1 MNAPD
6 PGRPE
11 DGAASLRRALHA
23 TAGELAPP
31 PYPAERVRRLGR
43 RRVRARRA
51 GVAGPAA
58 AAGMAAGAGG
68 GPPWS
73 GGGGAVSYK

>member
-11 DGAASLRRALHA
+11 DGAAASLRRALHA

-31 PYPAERVRRLGR
+31 PYPAR
-43 RRVRARRA
+43 RRHPAPPHHLTDRPADTSAPPRPPVR
-51 GVAGPAA
+51 G
-58 AAGMAAGAGG
+58 
-68 GPPWS
+68 
-73 GGGGAVSYK
+73 

>member
-11 DGAASLRRALHA
+11 DDAASLRRALRA
-23 TAGELAPP
+23 TAEELAPP

-43 RRVRARRA
+43 R
-51 GVAGPAA
+51 
-58 AAGMAAGAGG
+58 
-68 GPPWS
+68 
-73 GGGGAVSYK
+73 

>member
-43 RRVRARRA
+43 RGGRGGGA
-51 GVAGPAA
+51 GVG
-58 AAGMAAGAGG
+58 GRAGG
-68 GPPWS
+68 G
-73 GGGGAVSYK
+73 VV

>member
-11 DGAASLRRALHA
+11 DGAATSLRHALHA
-23 TAGELAPP
+23 TAGELDPP

-43 RRVRARRA
+43 RRERTRRA
-51 GVAGPAA
+51 LVVVPAA
-58 AAGMAAGAGG
+58 VAAVVAAVAVALPQWPGG
-68 GPPWS
+68 
-73 GGGGAVSYK
+73 

>member
-11 DGAASLRRALHA
+11 DGAAASLRRALHA

-31 PYPAERVRRLGR
+31 PYPAERVRQIGR
-43 RRVRARRA
+43 AHV
-51 GVAGPAA
+51 
-58 AAGMAAGAGG
+58 
-68 GPPWS
+68 
-73 GGGGAVSYK
+73 

>member
-11 DGAASLRRALHA
+11 DGAAASLRRALHA

-43 RRVRARRA
+43 RPGGAPRGLV
-51 GVAGPAA
+51 G
-58 AAGMAAGAGG
+58 GAGG
-68 GPPWS
+68 G
-73 GGGGAVSYK
+73 GGVLLCLLYI